1 MKVTSVA
8 VTKSLVEDNGVLLT
22 PDQLLVYAA
31 RVSNPDNQQNHLTG
45 AKLLGF
51 CMREGH
57 WSVFDQADLTVEIE
71 TSISI
76 SMQILRHWSAKFQQ
90 FSQRYAEV
98 SKLGMILEPVTL
110 RLKAKGGN
118 RQGSGE
124 DLPQGHILQYVFNDS
139 VQKAVSA
146 YMTLIEGG
154 IAPESARFVL
164 PLCTKTRLYMKGSA
178 RTWIHY
184 LDQRESPHAQKEH
197 RLVANAIRSEFQKH
211 FPTVVE
217 AMALRKSEVDS
228 LKQEI
233 ERLKQQVEE
242 RERWLKA
249 GHRPPGLDRFWP
261 KDELKGQA

>member
-8 VTKSLVEDNGVLLT
+8 VTLSLVEDNGVPLT

-98 SKLGMILEPVTL
+98 PKLGTVIEPVRL
-110 RLKAKGGN
+110 RKKAQGGN
-118 RQGSGE
+118 RQGSGQE
-124 DLPQGHILQYVFNDS
+124 VPENDILQYVFNDA
-139 VQKAVSA
+139 VQKSVSA
-146 YMTLIEGG
+146 YLTLIEGG

-197 RLVANAIRSEFQKH
+197 QLVANAIRVEFQKH

-228 LKQEI
+228 LKSEI
-233 ERLKQQVEE
+233 ERLKEQVKE
-242 RERWLKA
+242 RDRWLDA
-249 GHRPPGLDRFWP
+249 GHRPPGLDRFWL
-261 KDELKGQA
+261 KDESK

>member
-8 VTKSLVEDNGVLLT
+8 VTKSLVEDSGVPLT

-31 RVSNPDNQQNHLTG
+31 RVSNPNNQQNHLTG
-45 AKLLGF
+45 PGLLNF

-98 SKLGMILEPVTL
+98 SKLGMILEPVRL
-110 RLKAKGGN
+110 RWKAQGGN

-124 DLPQGHILQYVFNDS
+124 DLPEEHVLHYVFNNAVELS
-139 VQKAVSA
+139 VRA

-197 RLVANAIRSEFQKH
+197 RLVANAIRAEFQKH

-217 AMALRKSEVDS
+217 AMALRKSEVES
-228 LKQEI
+228 LKSEI
-233 ERLKQQVEE
+233 ERLKTEINQ
-242 RERWLKA
+242 
-249 GHRPPGLDRFWP
+249 
-261 KDELKGQA
+261 LKGQAQ

>member
-8 VTKSLVEDNGVLLT
+8 VTLSLVEDNGVPLT

-71 TSISI
+71 TSLSI

-98 SKLGMILEPVTL
+98 TKLGTVIEPVIL
-110 RLKAKGGN
+110 REKAVGGN
-118 RQGSGE
+118 RQGSGQ
-124 DLPQGHILQYVFNDS
+124 DVAPDDWRQVHFNGA
-139 VQKAVSA
+139 VQRAVDT
-146 YMTLIEGG
+146 YMTLITAG

-197 RLVANAIRSEFQKH
+197 RQVAHAIRAEFQKH

-233 ERLKQQVEE
+233 ERLRKQING
-242 RERWLKA
+242 LMK
-249 GHRPPGLDRFWP
+249 PPGLDRFM
-261 KDELKGQA
+261 DNNQLK

>member
-8 VTKSLVEDNGVLLT
+8 VTKSLVEDNGVPLT
-22 PDQLLVYAA
+22 PDQHLVYTA
-31 RVSNPDNQQNHLTG
+31 RVSNPSNQQNHLTG
-45 AKLLGF
+45 PGLLNF

-71 TSISI
+71 TSMSI

-98 SKLGMILEPVTL
+98 SKLGMILEPVRL
-110 RLKAKGGN
+110 RWKAKGGN
-118 RQGSGE
+118 RQGSGDDIPE
-124 DLPQGHILQYVFNDS
+124 GHVLQYVFNS
-139 VQKAVSA
+139 ASEKAVSA

-197 RLVANAIRSEFQKH
+197 REVAHAIRVEFQKH

-228 LKQEI
+228 LKSEI
-233 ERLKQQVEE
+233 ERLKAELNQ
-242 RERWLKA
+242 
-249 GHRPPGLDRFWP
+249 
-261 KDELKGQA
+261 LKGQTE

>member
-8 VTKSLVEDNGVLLT
+8 VTLSLVEDNGVPLT

-31 RVSNPDNQQNHLTG
+31 RVSNPNNQQNHLTG

-98 SKLGMILEPVTL
+98 SKLGMILEPVRL
-110 RLKAKGGN
+110 RWKAQGGN

-124 DLPQGHILQYVFNDS
+124 ELPEEHVLHYAFNNAVQTS
-139 VQKAVSA
+139 VST

-154 IAPESARFVL
+154 VAPESARFVL

-197 RLVANAIRSEFQKH
+197 RLVANAIRAEFQKH

-217 AMALRKSEVDS
+217 AMALRKSEVES
-228 LKQEI
+228 LKSEI
-233 ERLKQQVEE
+233 ERLKTEINQ
-242 RERWLKA
+242 
-249 GHRPPGLDRFWP
+249 
-261 KDELKGQA
+261 LKGQAQ

>member
-8 VTKSLVEDNGVLLT
+8 VTLSLVEDNGVPLT

-31 RVSNPDNQQNHLTG
+31 RVSNPNNQQNHLTG
-45 AKLLGF
+45 PGLLNF

-90 FSQRYAEV
+90 FSQRYSEV
-98 SKLGMILEPVTL
+98 SKLGMILEPVRL
-110 RLKAKGGN
+110 RWKAQGGN

-124 DLPQGHILQYVFNDS
+124 ELPEEHVLNYVFNNAVDLS
-139 VQKAVSA
+139 VRA

-164 PLCTKTRLYMKGSA
+164 PLCTRTKLYMKGSA

-197 RLVANAIRSEFQKH
+197 RQVANAIRVEFQKH

-217 AMALRKSEVDS
+217 AMAMRKSEVDS
-228 LKQEI
+228 LKAEI
-233 ERLKQQVEE
+233 ERLKNEINQ
-242 RERWLKA
+242 
-249 GHRPPGLDRFWP
+249 
-261 KDELKGQA
+261 LKGTTE